1 MSYLSALISK
11 WQLAERKTR
20 KTWFTFSEFG
30 GEEQRCLDHAGCC
43 LHILALRATRV
54 RSVSCWGR
62 WSGTLT
68 WGKGESEEVVETEVF
83 CFVILPRAWLGSAFA
98 RKSARGYWHHEQSRW
113 SQPPLLL
120 SNQKEANV
128 QPLVRPTWFTSQR
141 MIIWGSVPTLPPSQ
155 AVRPTVPY
163 FLSIELLMDF
173 APLCPIPCLWIC
185 WISKPEVKPELAI
198 IYSPSHTFNT
208 HKNHTTVI
216 ASLLIFNRCLCIPL
230 YLILEKKLYTGFA
243 QILSPVRQM
252 RLEVQISSYKA
263 SFRVHIQHICSLG
276 IPMCYLLGR
285 KCTFLLPIWQN

>member
-1 MSYLSALISK
+1 MQGAVSTYWLWGLQGSGVWA
-11 WQLAERKTR
+11 
-20 KTWFTFSEFG
+20 
-30 GEEQRCLDHAGCC
+30 AGAAGVAPW
-43 LHILALRATRV
+43 LE
-54 RSVSCWGR
+54 
-62 WSGTLT
+62 
-68 WGKGESEEVVETEVF
+68 GKGRVKKLWKQKCFALWFCQGPGLAVLLQENLQEV
-83 CFVILPRAWLGSAFA
+83 
-98 RKSARGYWHHEQSRW
+98 YWHPEQSRW

-128 QPLVRPTWFTSQR
+128 QPLVRPTWFTIQR

-173 APLCPIPCLWIC
+173 APLCPIPRLWIC

-263 SFRVHIQHICSLG
+263 SFRVHVQHICSLG